1 VIESPGVRVTGE
13 AAEVARAEAQA
24 VLAMVHDE
32 ERRLRLADVVA
43 ALDDGRVAG
52 DDADALAELLELGLQ
67 TGRVRAVYGP
77 GGEQAALALFR
88 RLPRGRDLTESTRDL
103 NAALAGLAGRT
114 LEKLTVHAVGSRSP
128 PTASTSSSG
137 SATTAPAS
145 RRWRCD
151 GARRL
156 LHGVPGPARA
166 AVRGRRGRRG
176 RAREDARAAR
186 LRRGRH
192 RRRARGRAAAP

>member
-1 VIESPGVRVTGE
+1 V
-13 AAEVARAEAQA
+13 
-24 VLAMVHDE
+24 
-32 ERRLRLADVVA
+32 RLADVLA

-114 LEKLTVHAVGSRSP
+114 LEKLTVHAVGPGEYGISI
-128 PTASTSSSG
+128 
-137 SATTAPAS
+137 SADGLDLEL
-145 RRWRCD
+145 RLGHN
-151 GARRL
+151 GARL
-156 LHGVPGPARA
+156 ATVAL
-166 AVRGRRGRRG
+166 
-176 RAREDARAAR
+176 
-186 LRRGRH
+186 
-192 RRRARGRAAAP
+192 